1 MESAQLACLDLGAAV
16 STGEIARV
24 EVFTQ
29 RCGYESL
36 LYRLDGCVGGP
47 PPLLYLRD
55 LDAEMG
61 SEKELKRVDGTRFA
75 VQRPPLGTLAGAW
88 YV

>member
-1 MESAQLACLDLGAAV
+1 VAIVASSRDAVESAQLACLDLGAAV

-36 LYRLDGCVGGP
+36 L
-47 PPLLYLRD
+47 
-55 LDAEMG
+55 
-61 SEKELKRVDGTRFA
+61 
-75 VQRPPLGTLAGAW
+75 
-88 YV
+88 